1 MARCETPETG
11 RDPDRAVRRVVVL
24 GASGFIGRQVSAAV
38 RAAGGEPLLVARRPF
53 TADPAH
59 CVPLDLIG
67 DGPYA
72 LSRLLDT
79 ERPDAVVNAAGA
91 VWSRA
96 QETMRQANHTLVETV
111 LAALA
116 AASWRPRLV
125 HLGSVFE
132 YAPPTPGTALDEQA
146 PTRPTTPYG
155 QSKLRGTEAV
165 LAASGEGRADA
176 VVLRL
181 SNVIGAGTSPSSL
194 LGQVAA
200 QLHAADA
207 GQEAV
212 VRVSPLRA
220 SRDFVDVRDTADAVL
235 AAAALPVDGQVIN
248 IGRGEAVPV
257 RTMVERLITAS
268 GKPARIVEGAGSGV
282 RTDTGLDWMQVATG
296 TARRVLGWS
305 ARHGLDSSARELWR
319 AVGAQPVPV
328 TDRSPAQHWSPA
340 QH

>member
-1 MARCETPETG
+1 MAWCPTPATD
-11 RDPDRAVRRVVVL
+11 RDPDGPVRRVVVL

-53 TADPAH
+53 TTDPAH

-96 QETMRQANHTLVETV
+96 HETMRQANHTLVETV
-111 LAALA
+111 LAAIA
-116 AASWRPRLV
+116 AASWRTRLV

-132 YAPPTPGTALDEQA
+132 YAPPPPGTALDERA
-146 PTRPTTPYG
+146 PTRPATPYG
-155 QSKLRGTEAV
+155 QSKLRGTRAV

-200 QLHAADA
+200 QLRAADA
-207 GQEAV
+207 GAEAV

-235 AAAALPVDGQVIN
+235 AAASLPVGGQVIN

-257 RTMVERLITAS
+257 RTMVERLIAAS
-268 GKPARIVEGAGSGV
+268 GRPARIVEGAGAGV
-282 RTDTGLDWMQVATG
+282 RTHTGLDWMQVATG
-296 TARRVLGWS
+296 TAQRLLGWS

-319 AVGAQPVPV
+319 AATAGPAPLTGP
-328 TDRSPAQHWSPA
+328 SPAQH
-340 QH
+340 

>member
-1 MARCETPETG
+1 MAWAPTPAAD
-11 RDPDRAVRRVVVL
+11 RDPDGPVRRVVVL

-53 TADPAH
+53 TTDPGH

-72 LSRLLDT
+72 LSRLLDA

-111 LAALA
+111 LAAIA

-132 YAPPTPGTALDEQA
+132 YAPPPPGTALDERA

-155 QSKLRGTEAV
+155 QSKLRGTQVV

-200 QLHAADA
+200 QLRATDA
-207 GQEAV
+207 GAEAV
-212 VRVSPLRA
+212 VHVSPLRA

-235 AAAALPVDGQVIN
+235 AAASLPVGGQVIN

-257 RTMVERLITAS
+257 RSMVERLIAAS
-268 GKPARIVEGAGSGV
+268 GRPARIVEGAGAGV

-296 TARRVLGWS
+296 TAQRLLGWS

-319 AVGAQPVPV
+319 AATARPAPLTGP
-328 TDRSPAQHWSPA
+328 SPAQH
-340 QH
+340 

>member
-1 MARCETPETG
+1 MARCPTPAAD
-11 RDPDRAVRRVVVL
+11 RDPDGPPHRVVVL
-24 GASGFIGRQVSAAV
+24 GAGGFIGRQVAAAV
-38 RAAGGEPLLVARRPF
+38 RAAGGEPLLVARRPL
-53 TADPAH
+53 ADATVR
-59 CVPLDLIG
+59 CLPLDLIG
-67 DGPYA
+67 DGPDA

-79 ERPDAVVNAAGA
+79 ERPSAVVNAAGA
-91 VWSRA
+91 VWSREP
-96 QETMRQANHTLVETV
+96 ETMRQANHTLVETV

-116 AASWRPRLV
+116 AATWRPRLV

-132 YAPPTPGTALDEQA
+132 YAPPPPGTALDERA

-155 QSKLRGTEAV
+155 QSKLQGTRAV
-165 LAASGEGRADA
+165 LAASADGRADA

-200 QLHAADA
+200 QLRAAEA
-207 GQEAV
+207 GREAV

-235 AAAALPVDGQVIN
+235 AALTRPVGGQVIN

-257 RTMVERLITAS
+257 RTMVERLIAA
-268 GKPARIVEGAGSGV
+268 GGRPARIVEGAGAGV
-282 RTDTGLDWMQVATG
+282 RTGTGLDWMQVATG
-296 TARRVLGWS
+296 TARRLLGWS
-305 ARHGLDSSARELWR
+305 ARHSLDSSAQELWR
-319 AVGAQPVPV
+319 AATARPAPV
-328 TDRSPAQHWSPA
+328 TGPPPAQ

>member
-1 MARCETPETG
+1 MARCDSPGTG
-11 RDPDRAVRRVVVL
+11 PDGPVRRVVVL
-24 GASGFIGRQVSAAV
+24 GASGFIGRQVSAALL
-38 RAAGGEPLLVARRPF
+38 AAGGEPLMVARRPL
-53 TADPAH
+53 ADATSR
-59 CVPLDLIG
+59 CIPLDLIG
-67 DGPYA
+67 DGPDT

-91 VWSRA
+91 VWSRT
-96 QETMRQANHTLVETV
+96 QETMQQANHTLVETV
-111 LAALA
+111 LAAIA

-132 YAPPTPGTALDEQA
+132 YAPPAPGTPLDEQSA
-146 PTRPTTPYG
+146 TRPTTPYG
-155 QSKLRGTEAV
+155 RSKLAGTQAV
-165 LAASGEGRADA
+165 LAASEAGRADA

-200 QLHAADA
+200 QLRAAEA

-235 AAAALPVDGQVIN
+235 AAASLPVGGQVIN

-257 RTMVERLITAS
+257 RAMVERLLAAS
-268 GKPARIVEGAGSGV
+268 GRPARIVEGEGAGV
-282 RTDTGLDWMQVATG
+282 RTNTGLDWMQVATG
-296 TARRVLGWS
+296 AARRLLGWS
-305 ARHGLDSSARELWR
+305 ARHSLDSSARELWR
-319 AVGAQPVPV
+319 ATAPQTTAHAIPPVSP
-328 TDRSPAQHWSPA
+328 SPAQH
-340 QH
+340 

>member
-1 MARCETPETG
+1 MARSETPRTD
-11 RDPDRAVRRVVVL
+11 RDPDVPVRRVVVL

-38 RAAGGEPLLVARRPF
+38 RAAGGEPLHVARRPF
-53 TADPAH
+53 GTGAAH
-59 CVPLDLIG
+59 CVPLDLVG

-111 LAALA
+111 LAAIA

-132 YAPPTPGTALDEQA
+132 YAPPPPGTALDEQA

-155 QSKLRGTEAV
+155 QSKLRGTQAV

-200 QLHAADA
+200 QLRAADA

-235 AAAALPVDGQVIN
+235 AAASLPVDGQVIN
-248 IGRGEAVPV
+248 VGRGEAVPV
-257 RTMVERLITAS
+257 RTMVERLIEAS
-268 GKPARIVEGAGSGV
+268 GRPARIVEGAGAGV
-282 RTDTGLDWMQVATG
+282 RTHTGLDWMQVATD
-296 TARRVLGWS
+296 TAQRLLGWS
-305 ARHGLDSSARELWR
+305 ARHSLDSSARELWR
-319 AVGAQPVPV
+319 EACAQPVSLGV
-328 TDRSPAQHWSPA
+328 SSPAQH
-340 QH
+340 

>member
-1 MARCETPETG
+1 MDGP
-11 RDPDRAVRRVVVL
+11 VRRVVVL

-53 TADPAH
+53 TTDPAH

-67 DGPYA
+67 DGPDP

-96 QETMRQANHTLVETV
+96 PETMRQANHTLVETV

-132 YAPPTPGTALDEQA
+132 YAPPPPGTPLDERA

-155 QSKLRGTEAV
+155 QSKLDGTEAV
-165 LAASGEGRADA
+165 LAASGEGRVDA

-200 QLHAADA
+200 QLHTADA

-235 AAAALPVDGQVIN
+235 AAASLPVGGQVIN

-257 RTMVERLITAS
+257 RTMVERLIAAS
-268 GKPARIVEGAGSGV
+268 GRPARILEGAGAAV

-296 TARRVLGWS
+296 TAQRLLGWS
-305 ARHGLDSSARELWR
+305 ARHDLDSSARELWR
-319 AVGAQPVPV
+319 AATARPAAR
-328 TDRSPAQHWSPA
+328 TDPSPAQH
-340 QH
+340 